1 MASEERIRSA
11 ALVGLTV
18 LVLTLGAWWW
28 RSAAPWLGTTRGS
41 TTEDLVRSRVEA
53 DAASGRALPGGSTGS
68 DTVVVDPGSGEVRA
82 EPGRSFW
89 VHVDPDGATR
99 PLEVSHV
106 VWRETSRLTAG
117 GPPVVRQAN
126 PSSGDTYRL
135 SVRCAGEGAVA
146 VRVTGAG
153 DDDVER
159 VLNCGGRVDVPLL
172 EGTGSPVWVRFA
184 PLRGEAELDARL
196 EALY

>member
-1 MASEERIRSA
+1 MASEERIRRA
-11 ALVGLTV
+11 MLVGLTV
-18 LVLTLGAWWW
+18 LALALGVGWW

-41 TTEDLVRSRVEA
+41 TTDDLVRSRVEA
-53 DAASGRALPGGSTGS
+53 DAAAGRALPTGS
-68 DTVVVDPGSGEVRA
+68 DAVVIDPGSGEVRSG
-82 EPGRSFW
+82 PDRSVW
-89 VHVDPDGATR
+89 VHVDPDGSAR

-106 VWRETSRLTAG
+106 VWRETSRLSPG

-135 SVRCAGEGAVA
+135 SVRCAGDGAVG

-153 DDDVER
+153 GDDVER
-159 VLNCGGRVDVPLL
+159 VLSCGSRLDVPLL